1 MTVRTGA
8 IYLVGA
14 GPGDPKL
21 ITVRGREILESAD
34 AVVHDRLISQSL
46 LELARAD
53 ARIENVGKA
62 PGRDGPSQDEIN
74 DLLVNL
80 ARNGYTVCRL
90 KGGDPF
96 VFGRGGEEV
105 LAGRAAGVYV
115 EVVPGVSSAL
125 AAPASAGVP
134 VTHRGLSSSVTVVTG
149 HEEPGARNGSVDWN
163 GIAQVQGSIVIMMGV
178 AHIDAIAR
186 ALVVSGRSSDESVC
200 VVERATCPNQRVI
213 FGTLGTIGEVT
224 QSSMI
229 ENPATIVIGVAVDAL
244 ADRAEW

>member
-34 AVVHDRLISQSL
+34 AVVHDRLISPRL
-46 LELARAD
+46 LKLARAD

-62 PGRDGPSQDEIN
+62 PGGIGPSQDEIN
-74 DLLVNL
+74 DLLVSL
-80 ARNGYTVCRL
+80 ARNGCTVCRL

-96 VFGRGGEEV
+96 IFGRGGEEV
-105 LAGRAAGVYV
+105 LAGRAAGVFV
-115 EVVPGVSSAL
+115 EVVPGVTSAL
-125 AAPASAGVP
+125 AGPASAGVP

-149 HEEPGARNGSVDWN
+149 HEEPSARDGGVDWRD
-163 GIAQVQGSIVIMMGV
+163 IAQVQGSIVIMMGV
-178 AHIDAIAR
+178 VHIEAIAR
-186 ALVVSGRSSDESVC
+186 ALVVSGRPSDEPVC
-200 VVERATCPNQRVI
+200 IVERATCPNQRVI
-213 FGTLGTIGEVT
+213 FGTLGTIGGVAERST
-224 QSSMI
+224 I

-244 ADRAEW
+244 ADRAEL

>member
-1 MTVRTGA
+1 VTVRTGA

-34 AVVHDRLISQSL
+34 AVVHDRLISQGL

-62 PGRDGPSQDEIN
+62 PGREGPSQGEIN
-74 DLLVNL
+74 DLLINL
-80 ARNGYTVCRL
+80 ARSGYTVCRL

-125 AAPASAGVP
+125 AGPASAGVP

-163 GIAQVQGSIVIMMGV
+163 VIAQVQGSIVIMMGV

-213 FGTLGTIGEVT
+213 FGTLGTIGEVA

-229 ENPATIVIGVAVDAL
+229 ENPATIVIGVAVDTL
-244 ADRAEW
+244 ADRAEL